1 MRVPVKAR
9 HGRPPPPRT
18 PGRFRVGVLVDLKGE
33 IVRKRVFR
41 RFSGGV
47 GSGVPFVPVFG
58 VSPWFGPLLVRIWGR
73 LGCWRRLRGPVAG
86 LSCACSQAGAKDR
99 TPGKLR
105 ARAGVLGVGGGC
117 AEAGNRTMHSRP
129 RLLGSGSGGRKQA
142 PGKEKCERRRR
153 APMRGRGC
161 MDRVGVCEFFVSGW
175 LRASRI
181 PYGIARRSLFAQE
194 RIPFRVRLARAR
206 LEGAR
211 GNAKKC
217 RARA

>member
-9 HGRPPPPRT
+9 YGRPPPPRT

-47 GSGVPFVPVFG
+47 GLIGTFVPGFWRVALF
-58 VSPWFGPLLVRIWGR
+58 WLRFVRIWWR
-73 LGCWRRLRGPVAG
+73 LGGWRRLRGPVAG
-86 LSCACSQAGAKDR
+86 LSLACSQAGAKDR
-99 TPGKLR
+99 TPGKLL

-142 PGKEKCERRRR
+142 PGVGDDERRRR
-153 APMRGRGC
+153 VPLKSVGIEHEKTPAVAGVFSLAVFRRWVLRRRRPGLAPAGG
-161 MDRVGVCEFFVSGW
+161 
-175 LRASRI
+175 SR
-181 PYGIARRSLFAQE
+181 
-194 RIPFRVRLARAR
+194 
-206 LEGAR
+206 GAR
-211 GNAKKC
+211 G
-217 RARA
+217 RRGPRP